1 MATIVTVPGT
11 NGTTISLSYDS
22 NTNAALAQRIAA
34 SIRQGVDNGT
44 ETQADNKD
52 GPPPP
57 VPTGKTGEYIQSL
70 QAVTTLPPGYKDV
83 VNDAKPGAIYG
94 SGDPDEGVL
103 SGAKDSLN
111 FYATGGSGTVAA
123 GGGNNYVNIPTTDAG
138 AWLIATG
145 NGNDTIYALGS
156 GNDTISPGG
165 GSNQIYLGAGNTF
178 IDSSGT
184 DKILA
189 STGSETVTATD
200 AKASDLIYGMSSNV
214 YLSFVGGGGA
224 TLVGGSGS
232 DTVFGGAGPA
242 LVFGGSKGNNY
253 LQAGSGPATLF
264 GGGNNDQLFAA
275 GSSAQELHAASGNA
289 TLFGAFSSGSDT
301 FYGGSGTDQIFG
313 NGVDNTFVAGSTGT
327 ATVSA
332 IASANNLFQFING
345 AAGGTELV
353 DNLTN
358 ASQVHIDL
366 EGYGKNEVKN
376 ALAGQTT
383 NGSSVTVTLSD
394 NTKVTFENIT
404 HLTDKNFV

>member
-11 NGTTISLSYDS
+11 NGSTITLSYDS
-22 NTNAALAQRIAA
+22 NTNAALAQRIAD

-44 ETQADNKD
+44 IFQADNKD

-57 VPTGKTGEYIQSL
+57 VPAGKTGEYIQSL
-70 QAVTTLPPGYKDV
+70 PAVTTLPPDYKDV
-83 VNDAKPGAIYG
+83 VNDAKTGAIFG

-103 SGAKDSLN
+103 SGAKDNLS

-123 GGGNNYVNIPTTDAG
+123 GGGNNFVSIPTTDAG

-145 NGNDTIYALGS
+145 NGNDTILALGP

-165 GSNQIYLGAGNTF
+165 GSNQIRLGAGNTF
-178 IDSSGT
+178 IDSGGADT
-184 DKILA
+184 ILA
-189 STGSETVTATD
+189 STGSETVTASD
-200 AKASDLIYGMSSNV
+200 AKASDLIFGNAGNV

-224 TLVGGSGS
+224 TLIGGTGS
-232 DTVFGGAGPA
+232 DTVFGGAGPV

-275 GSSAQELHAASGNA
+275 GSSAQELHAAGGNA
-289 TLFGAFSSGSDT
+289 TLFGGFSSGSDT
-301 FYGGSGTDQIFG
+301 FFGGSGTDQIVG
-313 NGVDNTFVAGSTGT
+313 NGVDNTFVAGTGA
-327 ATVSA
+327 ATVSGL
-332 IASANNLFQFING
+332 IVSASNLFQFING

-353 DNLTN
+353 ENLTN

-376 ALAGQTT
+376 ALAGQMT
-383 NGSSVTVTLSD
+383 NGSSVTITLSD
-394 NTKVTFENIT
+394 HTQVTFENIT